1 MSTITTFHGVS
12 NYGDPLLSD
21 LLETSVH
28 FFLQH
33 AFLNIGAFTNI
44 NIPTGTYPTGVGSHS
59 YEPYKLRLAR
69 DPRYTSGKAW
79 EGIRSDW
86 VWESGI
92 NYGTQPI
99 AISGVYVN
107 NTFYPNTSVGPSGF
121 KINYPEGKIVFNNAL
136 PATSVVKCAH
146 SYRNVRI
153 ASSDT
158 NWFQSVQFDSFRG
171 DDVQFTQKGSGTW
184 DVLSINR
191 VQLPAVV
198 LESLPAVSMKPY
210 ELGAINRTH
219 YQDMYMHI
227 LSETPWDRK
236 QIHDIL
242 VNQWQKRIA
251 GIKKKELL
259 NNNRYPLTFEG
270 SLAPSGMSYPTMIDN
285 YFWQPITFE
294 KIRSQEQITAPPM
307 FAATLRVTFSIDS
320 V

>member
-1 MSTITTFHGVS
+1 MSTLTKFNGVQ

-44 NIPTGTYPTGVGSHS
+44 NVPTGVYPTGIGSHS
-59 YEPYKLRLAR
+59 YEPYKLRLSR
-69 DPRYTSGKAW
+69 DPRHASGKVW

-92 NYGTQPI
+92 NYGSQPI

-107 NTFYPNTSVGPSGF
+107 SSFYPNTPTGANGF
-121 KINYPEGKIVFNNAL
+121 KINYPEGKIVFNTAI
-136 PATSVVKCAH
+136 PSTGTVKCAY
-146 SYRNVRI
+146 SYRNVKI
-153 ASSDT
+153 ASSDA

-198 LESLPAVSMKPY
+198 LESLPAVNMKPY
-210 ELGAINRTH
+210 EMGAINRTH

-251 GIKKKELL
+251 CIKKKELL
-259 NNNRYPLTFEG
+259 NDNRYPLTFDG
-270 SLAPSGMSYPTMIDN
+270 NIATSGISYPTMVN
-285 YFWQPITFE
+285 SYSWQPITFE
-294 KIRSQEQITAPPM
+294 KIRSQEQITAPPV